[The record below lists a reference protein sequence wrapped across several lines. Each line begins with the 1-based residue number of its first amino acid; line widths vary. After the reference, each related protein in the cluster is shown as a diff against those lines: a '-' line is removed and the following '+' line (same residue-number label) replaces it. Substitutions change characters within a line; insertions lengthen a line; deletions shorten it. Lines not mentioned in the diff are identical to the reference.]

1 MTQLTKEDLKQ
12 VLKEVG
18 VITKNNLKQTLKD
31 FGVITKY
38 DLKEMG
44 VVTEETLKRELVG
57 VVTEKAL
64 KRELNRITIKLQ
76 RSIAN
81 VALSSPTIRQFN
93 ELEKRVSSFEAFAN

>member
-18 VITKNNLKQTLKD
+18 VVTKN
-31 FGVITKY
+31 

-44 VVTEETLKRELVG
+44 VVTEKV
-57 VVTEKAL
+57 L
-64 KRELNRITIKLQ
+64 KRELNKITIKLQ

-81 VALSSPTIRQFN
+81 VALSSPTINQLN

>member
-18 VITKNNLKQTLKD
+18 VVTKN
-31 FGVITKY
+31 

-44 VVTEETLKRELVG
+44 VVTEKV
-57 VVTEKAL
+57 L
-64 KRELNRITIKLQ
+64 KRELNKITIKLQ

-81 VALSSPTIRQFN
+81 VALSSPTINQFN